1 MKMKHVIATFS
12 LSMALGFGVFAGV
25 SLADRGV
32 KEAKATGE
40 TRLYL
45 DMSGFS
51 SWSDAS
57 ATFKVHTWNSA
68 NGDQYFAATKVGNF
82 YWYAD
87 VDLATYA
94 TSGGYRFTRFSSDGN
109 TEWNKG
115 AWCSYASDPDTYYKA
130 TDWNE
135 TGTWS
140 KEDQK
145 TWSVVGATNGLWEGG
160 DEDISI
166 ALNFRFNDEG
176 LSFYNTAVN
185 LTAGSVFKLK
195 NSDDEYF
202 GFSVLET
209 GSGSAVDAG
218 IMTGEGNNNIT
229 VTKTGSYE
237 FYMKPISGKAW
248 VQENS
253 AVTAQQW
260 ANRFLGS
267 TYDICKVGGGEQDH
281 SEALAAAWAD
291 LKSDFEG
298 LTMGAKAYVNNVVA
312 GTQDDATISSAVAR
326 YEHIVKRYTSLDL
339 FEGLNVVRAQMVSP
353 ISIQNNNT
361 IMLVVVIASIAAVSA
376 FGLFLIIRRKKHQ

>member
-45 DMSGFS
+45 DMSGFTD
-51 SWSDAS
+51 WAS
-57 ATFKVHTWNSA
+57 ASASFKVHTWNNA
-68 NGDQYFAATKVGNF
+68 EGDNYFAVTKAGDL
-82 YWYAD
+82 YYYAD

-94 TSGGYRFTRFSSDGN
+94 VDGGYRFTRYSADGN
-109 TEWNKG
+109 TEWNRG
-115 AWCSYASDPDTYYKA
+115 AWCDYAANPETYYKA
-130 TDWNE
+130 SGWTA
-135 TGTWS
+135 GTWA
-140 KEDQK
+140 KDDQK
-145 TWSVVGATNGLWEGG
+145 TWTVVGATNGLWEGG

-166 ALNFRFNDEG
+166 SLNFRFNDEG

-185 LTAGSVFKLK
+185 LSAGSVFKIK
-195 NSDDEYF
+195 NSDDDYF

-209 GSGSAVDAG
+209 GSGSVVDAG

-253 AVTAQQW
+253 ALSAQQW
-260 ANRFLGS
+260 ANRFSGT
-267 TYDICKVGGGEQDH
+267 TYDICKVGSGEQDH

-291 LKSDFEG
+291 LKADFEG
-298 LTMGAKAYVNNVVA
+298 LTMGAKGYVNSVVA
-312 GTQDDATISSAVAR
+312 GTQEDATVKTAIDR

-339 FEGLNVVRAQMVSP
+339 FEGLSVVRAQMVSP